1 MDNIGWEYTPVSEV
15 KTTEELV
22 EDTVTT
28 EDTPEDTD
36 SAGDSTT
43 STKTVKLTRK
53 ELSLAKKELRIKEFA
68 TLSLTE
74 KCNADVEYDKILK
87 QIKQI
92 KDNLDKYNTRFIDFK
107 KKKANKIAT
116 LEKN

>member
-36 SAGDSTT
+36 SAET
-43 STKTVKLTRK
+43 
-53 ELSLAKKELRIKEFA
+53 
-68 TLSLTE
+68 
-74 KCNADVEYDKILK
+74 
-87 QIKQI
+87 
-92 KDNLDKYNTRFIDFK
+92 
-107 KKKANKIAT
+107 
-116 LEKN
+116 